1 MLFEDVPIDFSLK
14 DSKNNFELSSLNG
27 MPKVL
32 GDRAD
37 VFLYG
42 TNIYIPK
49 KDFCYKIKNYLDIF
63 SEGKVIKIDKCEE
76 ERVFRKLIPSLRDLT
91 ENVVLSKNIMN
102 KTVLE
107 PVKFNFY
114 FDKEG
119 KEVTLTLKVKYGSY
133 EFNIFNDCK
142 EKIIYREIKK
152 KKEVIALIERFSLEE
167 INKKFY
173 FYLGDEYIFSFF

>member
-1 MLFEDVPIDFSLK
+1 
-14 DSKNNFELSSLNG
+14 

-107 PVKFNFY
+107 PVKFNFTLI
-114 FDKEG
+114 KRG
-119 KEVTLTLKVKYGSY
+119 KK
-133 EFNIFNDCK
+133 
-142 EKIIYREIKK
+142 
-152 KKEVIALIERFSLEE
+152 
-167 INKKFY
+167 
-173 FYLGDEYIFSFF
+173 

>member
-1 MLFEDVPIDFSLK
+1 VLFEEVPIDFSLK

-133 EFNIFNDCK
+133 EFNIFDDCK
-142 EKIIYREIKK
+142 EKIIYRDIKK
-152 KKEVIALIERFSLEE
+152 KKRLLP
-167 INKKFY
+167 
-173 FYLGDEYIFSFF
+173 

>member
-1 MLFEDVPIDFSLK
+1 MGNQEKTRAKSRNCCSAKAEKGSCIWKNHRIYLNEGFFYRAVESEVLFEEVPIDFSLK

-63 SEGKVIKIDKCEE
+63 S
-76 ERVFRKLIPSLRDLT
+76 
-91 ENVVLSKNIMN
+91 VLNI
-102 KTVLE
+102 
-107 PVKFNFY
+107 
-114 FDKEG
+114 
-119 KEVTLTLKVKYGSY
+119 
-133 EFNIFNDCK
+133 
-142 EKIIYREIKK
+142 
-152 KKEVIALIERFSLEE
+152 
-167 INKKFY
+167 
-173 FYLGDEYIFSFF
+173 